1 MSKQTTLY
9 NHHRKPVGTATW
21 NKRNATVSIA
31 YSDDIHYSDTTLD
44 FDEFDDY
51 IARMDVRTEEMLNQI
66 TLEDLL

>member
-1 MSKQTTLY
+1 MAKTLQLY

-44 FDEFDDY
+44 FGEFNDY
-51 IARMDVRTEEMLNQI
+51 IARMDIKTEEMLNQI

>member
-21 NKRNATVSIA
+21 HKRNSTVEIV
-31 YSDDIHYSDTTLD
+31 YSDEIHYADTTLD

-51 IARMDVRTEEMLNQI
+51 IARMDIKTEEMLNQI

>member
-1 MSKQTTLY
+1 MAKTLQLF

-21 NKRNATVSIA
+21 NKRNATVEIA
-31 YSDDIHYSDTTLD
+31 YSDEIHYADTIID